1 MTGAFDGA
9 LAAGQAIPFID
20 HREIVRH
27 LNGAG
32 STDLFADTAA
42 DTGHFALAAG
52 LLAGG
57 LIGAFHRY
65 AVGAVMQAD
74 NPLRTFTHTGAA
86 GDTLILIH
94 FRHTVFI
101 EGNSAEF
108 TGVYT
113 GAAGDTAV
121 GTIRT
126 AAAIT
131 GHECRPIGK
140 AFFDSHT
147 SHHFL
152 S

>member
-27 LNGAG
+27 LNGTG
-32 STDLFADTAA
+32 STNLFADTAA

-86 GDTLILIH
+86 GDTAI
-94 FRHTVFI
+94 
-101 EGNSAEF
+101 
-108 TGVYT
+108 
-113 GAAGDTAV
+113 

>member
-9 LAAGQAIPFID
+9 LTAGQAIPFID
-20 HREIVRH
+20 HGEIVRH

-32 STDLFADTAA
+32 RADLFADTAA

-57 LIGAFHRY
+57 FIGAFHRY

-74 NPLRTFTHTGAA
+74 DPLRTFAHAGAA
-86 GDTLILIH
+86 GDAPLLIH
-94 FRHTVFI
+94 FGHTVFI
-101 EGNSAEF
+101 ERNRAEF

-113 GAAGDTAV
+113 GAAGDTAI
-121 GTIRT
+121 GTVRT